1 MIDRF
6 IDEVRAIR
14 EQHAASLGFDLDRI
28 FADLQARQKKHAAQG
43 WTIIPAS
50 SSPPP
55 EPNLALL
62 RTRFARVLRSTD

>member
-1 MIDRF
+1 MANSI

-28 FADLQARQKKHAAQG
+28 FADLQARQKQHAADG
-43 WTIIPAS
+43 WAIIPVPA
-50 SSPPP
+50 SPPP

-62 RTRFARVLRSTD
+62 RTRFAHR